1 MNIKPGAATYKCFH
15 KLPLH
20 ASVWNV
26 AQRSLI
32 MKSLRY
38 VLAATV

>member
-1 MNIKPGAATYKCFH
+1 MNVKPGATTNECFH
-15 KLPLH
+15 KPPPQ
-20 ASVWNV
+20 ASVRNV